1 MAQTGRSA
9 IGHGASTKNTAGRE
23 KWLARVPQ
31 YDVEW
36 AALEHQWGMLA
47 IHKAHLA
54 LMAVDNVEMEYQY
67 DCAAVNKCITNVHQ
81 RLRKGDPHPQVH
93 TDAASAYLCT
103 FKIQQRGEKEKKALA
118 EIARCIR
125 DLTVVT
131 ILVHAGGH
139 TDIDIFNDSLNA
151 AFGGTVSNAVKAQI
165 VHSYHHLLHQVSGK
179 FSSEC
184 QKKGRCRPV
193 RRPRDS
199 GKSSGAFNGHRG
211 RDAVGAS
218 STLGAADSVPNAS
231 GAADASQFWTDR
243 VREAAASDWPG
254 GFRAA
259 ELKPTQ
265 EGQHQAQLI
274 VKTDYGVAGSAGQ
287 PSTASRSSAAAIC
300 GAGGSPER
308 LRLVQSYFVQ
318 LIAQLQ
324 LSTAEEQE
332 L

>member
-23 KWLARVPQ
+23 KWLARGAQ
-31 YDVEW
+31 NDVEW

-67 DCAAVNKCITNVHQ
+67 DCAAVNKCIINVHQ
-81 RLRKGDPHPQVH
+81 RLMKGDPHPQVH

-193 RRPRDS
+193 RRPCDS
-199 GKSSGAFNGHRG
+199 GKSSGACNGHRG

-231 GAADASQFWTDR
+231 GAVDASQFWT
-243 VREAAASDWPG
+243 A
-254 GFRAA
+254 RAA
-259 ELKPTQ
+259 R
-265 EGQHQAQLI
+265 
-274 VKTDYGVAGSAGQ
+274 GSGCAVDRAVDASQWMRSGSRAARGSRPRRRGAAPRLFVEQ
-287 PSTASRSSAAAIC
+287 GGRRRGCGWCRVISCSSSRSYS
-300 GAGGSPER
+300 
-308 LRLVQSYFVQ
+308 
-318 LIAQLQ
+318 
-324 LSTAEEQE
+324 
-332 L
+332 